1 MNFPTPLL
9 NDNQG
14 SIDWIESGC
23 KPTKKLRHENLSELG
38 IYEARLYNEVDI
50 YWTPGPSNLAD
61 IFTKEDKDVAHFEL
75 IRDQMVMPRE
85 SFRLPIKA
93 KSWGVLER
101 RLDDHNY
108 DSLTQLTKRK
118 EKIEKK
124 LTTLIKVGEG
134 TQNDMNEVSNTNTEN
149 IIDNDN
155 NQSNESTYSD
165 EEKITTT
172 SKPIYPSYKDAC
184 MNQGKH
190 DITCDRH
197 DMTYG
202 RNNHRVRPPATS
214 E

>member
-1 MNFPTPLL
+1 
-9 NDNQG
+9 
-14 SIDWIESGC
+14 
-23 KPTKKLRHENLSELG
+23 
-38 IYEARLYNEVDI
+38 
-50 YWTPGPSNLAD
+50 
-61 IFTKEDKDVAHFEL
+61 
-75 IRDQMVMPRE
+75 MPRE
-85 SFRLPIKA
+85 SFCLPIKA

-149 IIDNDN
+149 ITE
-155 NQSNESTYSD
+155 NESTYSD

-172 SKPIYPSYKDAC
+172 SKIYPSYKDAC

-190 DITCDRH
+190 DRH
-197 DMTYG
+197 EMTHG
-202 RNNHRVRPPATS
+202 RNNHRVRPPVTS